1 MKMTEPQL
9 PRDGAIL
16 CAVSGGAD
24 SMCLLH
30 MIYSRGLK
38 LTAAHFEHGIRG
50 EESLRDQHFVENWC
64 REKGIDC
71 VVGHGDVPAYAAA
84 HGLGT
89 EEAARELRYRFLEDT
104 AAKLNCKYIATA
116 HNADDNVETVI
127 FNLTR
132 GGGALGLKGIPRSRG
147 MFIRPLLDMS
157 RREIESYLEENRVPH
172 IEDGTNA
179 SDDYSRNLI
188 RHHVIPVLRKIN
200 PELHLAVAR
209 TAKLLGEDE
218 DCLGSLADEFIR
230 EHYDGES
237 LPVSKLRELHRA
249 VASRVLRRLCRERLS
264 YEHVQ
269 QALELLEG
277 TELKYL
283 DLPGQRLRREQGRL
297 FFRDG
302 EIISLPDRELIPGR
316 WLAVPELGLELL
328 AEYGEKDGEVNGLF
342 KTCRLK
348 CENISSKLY
357 CTGRKAGDKLRPAG
371 RRCTK
376 SLKSLFNEAGY
387 TQARRSRTLVLRDEK
402 GILAV
407 PGLCLD
413 ERAKAVPGDAVLTIK
428 IREI

>member
-1 MKMTEPQL
+1 MRMTELQL
-9 PRDGAIL
+9 PLDGKIL

-30 MIYSRGLK
+30 MIYSRGLEVV
-38 LTAAHFEHGIRG
+38 AAHYEHGIRG
-50 EESLRDQHFVENWC
+50 EEALRDAGFVEEWC
-64 REKGIDC
+64 REKSIEC
-71 VVGHGDVPAYAAA
+71 IVGHGDVPSYAAA

-89 EEAARELRYRFLEDT
+89 EEAARELRYRFLEET
-104 AAKLNCKYIATA
+104 AARLNCKYIATA

-127 FNLTR
+127 FNLAR
-132 GGGALGLKGIPRSRG
+132 GGGSLGLKGIPRSRG
-147 MFIRPLLDMS
+147 RFIRPLLDVS
-157 RREIESYLEENRVPH
+157 RREIEGYLEENSIPH
-172 IEDGTNA
+172 VEDSTNA

-188 RHHVIPVLRKIN
+188 RHQVSPVLRKIN

-209 TAKLLGEDE
+209 SSKLLEEDE
-218 DCLGSLADEFIR
+218 DCLSSLAEEFIR

-237 LPVSKLRELHRA
+237 LPLKELAQLHRA
-249 VASRVLRRLCRERLS
+249 LASRAIRRLCRERLS

-269 QALELLEG
+269 QALKLLEG
-277 TELKYL
+277 SELKYL

-297 FFRDG
+297 FFREP
-302 EIISLPDRELIPGR
+302 EIISLPDRELRAGE
-316 WLAVPELGLELL
+316 WTAVPELGLELL
-328 AEYGEKDGEVNGLF
+328 AEYGDKSGEVNGLF

-348 CENISSKLY
+348 CENISSSLY
-357 CTGRKAGDKLRPAG
+357 CTGRKDGDRLRPAG
-371 RRCTK
+371 RGCTK

-387 TQARRSRTLVLRDEK
+387 TQARRSRTLVLRDDK

-413 ERAKAVPGDAVLTIK
+413 ERAKAAPGDAVLSIK

>member
-1 MKMTEPQL
+1 MRMNEPWL
-9 PRDGAIL
+9 PRDGKIL

-30 MIYSRGLK
+30 MIYSRGLE
-38 LTAAHFEHGIRG
+38 LLAAHFEHGIRG
-50 EESLRDQHFVENWC
+50 EESLRDAAFVEEWC
-64 REKGIDC
+64 RKKGIEC

-89 EEAARELRYRFLEDT
+89 EEAARELRYRFLEET
-104 AAKLNCKYIATA
+104 AEKLHCKYIATA

-132 GGGALGLKGIPRSRG
+132 GGGGLGLKGIPRSRG

-157 RREIESYLEENRVPH
+157 RREIEDYLKKNRVPH
-172 IEDGTNA
+172 VEDSTNA

-188 RHHVIPVLRKIN
+188 RHRVSPALREIN

-218 DCLGSLADEFIR
+218 DCHGSMAEEFVR

-237 LPVSKLRELHRA
+237 LPVKELRELHRA
-249 VASRVLRRLCRERLS
+249 VASRVLRRLCREKLS
-264 YEHVQ
+264 YEHVR

-283 DLPGQRLRREQGRL
+283 DVPGQRLCREQGRL
-297 FFRDG
+297 FFREQ
-302 EIISLPDRELIPGR
+302 EIISLPDRELEPGV
-316 WLAVPELGLELL
+316 WLAVPELDLELL

-371 RRCTK
+371 RNCTK

-387 TQARRSRTLVLRDEK
+387 TQARRSRTLVLRDDE

-413 ERAKAVPGDAVLTIK
+413 ERAKAGPGDAVLTIK